1 MNTIIVIFYL
11 LMILWFASE
20 FFYKK
25 TLLSKA
31 TDYKEQG
38 FSVNILWTVF
48 VVSIFSAVTVSH
60 IFSYPIYQSIT
71 LSYFALVLIFASIL
85 ARYFIIRALG
95 RFFTV
100 DVSVKEDHDIK
111 KDGFYKIIRH
121 PSYLSS
127 LITFLSLGLFL
138 NNWISLV
145 VIIVPTFLAYS
156 YRIKVEENLLQEKL
170 GNDYKSYMKTTKKL
184 IPFIY

>member
-1 MNTIIVIFYL
+1 MNTIIVLFYV
-11 LMILWFASE
+11 LMILWFVSE
-20 FFYKK
+20 LFYKK

-48 VVSIFSAVTVSH
+48 MVSIFSAVTVSH
-60 IFSYPIYQSIT
+60 IISNPIYQSIT
-71 LSYFALVLIFASIL
+71 LSYFALILIFASIL

-100 DVSVKEDHDIK
+100 DVSIKDNHSIK
-111 KDGFYKIIRH
+111 KDGFYRFIRH
-121 PSYLSS
+121 PSYLFS

-138 NNWISLV
+138 NNCISLI

-156 YRIKVEENLLQEKL
+156 YRIKIEENLLQEKL
-170 GNDYKSYMKTTKKL
+170 GNEYKSYMKTTKKL